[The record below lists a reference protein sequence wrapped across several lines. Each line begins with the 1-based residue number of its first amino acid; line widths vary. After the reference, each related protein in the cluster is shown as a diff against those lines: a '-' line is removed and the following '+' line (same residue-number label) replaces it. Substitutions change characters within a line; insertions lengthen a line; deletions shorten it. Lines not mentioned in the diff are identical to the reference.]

1 MTGKIIRSLFSLAML
16 VLVIGAAL
24 FSGILYGYYE
34 KQSFASLAQEAEQLQ
49 QTMEYVSPEQMRS
62 TDRITLI
69 SPDGTVLYDSVAR
82 ADAMENH
89 LSREEVA
96 QALREGTGKSSHYSS
111 TVLKKNLYYA
121 LRLEDGNVLRLSRE
135 QSSLGAML
143 LNMAWPI
150 AATVAGLL
158 LLAAG
163 LSVRLAR
170 QITQPINAISPD
182 DPQDV
187 YPELQPLTQRLRQQR
202 ETIRNQMD
210 ELSRRMREF
219 SAMTENMS
227 EGFLLIDLRGHV
239 LTENHSA
246 SMLLPTDADNI
257 AKCSQRELCQAAQQA
272 LTGQRCERLLQQGER
287 TLSVIASP
295 VLESGQVTGAVVLT
309 LDVTEREQ
317 REKLRREFSANVSH
331 ELKTPLT
338 SISGFAELM
347 SQGLVPPDKVREFS
361 LDIQKECTRLTNL
374 VEDIIDLSRLEEG
387 GGDMT
392 WEDIDLYTLCDD
404 VLQSLEP
411 VAKRQA
417 VTLRLAGE
425 SLQVRGVYQV
435 LREMIYNLCDNA
447 IKYNRS
453 GGSVTV
459 TVARSAGRASVA
471 VADTG
476 IGIPYEDQ
484 SRVFERF
491 YRVDKSHS
499 RAIGGTGLGLS
510 IVKHAAALHGAE
522 IKLQSQPE
530 DGTVITVI
538 FPGE

>member
-121 LRLEDGNVLRLSRE
+121 LRLEDGSVLRLSRE

-239 LTENHSA
+239 LTENHSV

-272 LTGQRCERLLQQGER
+272 LSGQRCERLLQQGER

-411 VAKRQA
+411 VAKRQT

-425 SLQVRGVYQV
+425 SLRVRGVYQV
-435 LREMIYNLCDNA
+435 LREMVYNLCDNA

-459 TVARSAGRASVA
+459 TVARSAGRASVT

-530 DGTVITVI
+530 DGTVITVL